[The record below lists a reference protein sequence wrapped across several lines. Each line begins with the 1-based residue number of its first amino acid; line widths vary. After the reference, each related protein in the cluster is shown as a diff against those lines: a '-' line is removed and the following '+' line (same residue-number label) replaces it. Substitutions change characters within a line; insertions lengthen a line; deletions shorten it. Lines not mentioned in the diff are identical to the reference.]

1 MSQPSVTR
9 RCSISMAIAVVFA
22 CAARPVLAQF
32 PTPGPTEQPEP
43 FVREALASPYGRAL
57 IAELGRALRADADLA
72 CLNSKGIAADQLESR
87 GEQLMIKWGTRTM
100 ETALS
105 VIDFKAYEKN
115 FPAHTELKAMLKQ
128 PELKRYLQIER
139 PLRLTK
145 VLDFVFEQFDRY
157 ALIKRIKIASV
168 SPISTGNDQLLRANP
183 AEAGEEALE
192 KFTETDKSAKV
203 KRFLALSEQSAAAMQ
218 AAANKDLMLRMG
230 PNAFYRGI
238 EVDLGELCIGSRP
251 VNPR

>member
-1 MSQPSVTR
+1 MNPR
-9 RCSISMAIAVVFA
+9 NLAIAVVLICVSA
-22 CAARPVLAQF
+22 SNALAQF
-32 PTPGPTEQPEP
+32 PMPGPNEQPEP

-57 IAELGRALRADADLA
+57 IAELGRALRADADPA

-87 GEQLMIKWGTRTM
+87 GEQLMTKWGTRTM

-115 FPAHTELKAMLKQ
+115 FPAHAELSAMWKQ

-157 ALIKRIKIASV
+157 ALIKRIMIASV
-168 SPISTGNDQLLRANP
+168 SPISSGNEQLLRANP

-192 KFTETDKSAKV
+192 KFTATNKSARM
-203 KRFLALSEQSAAAMQ
+203 KRFLALSEQSVAAIQ
-218 AAANKDLMLRMG
+218 AATNKDLALRMG